1 MSIDA
6 MMDGGAAVGIFAFL
20 FIGLTAGWLA
30 GLITSGRG
38 FGIIGDIIVGIL
50 GALVGGHI
58 LGWFGIFTQGMIGSI
73 IAAMVGAVIL
83 LSLPRLIRRV

>member
-1 MSIDA
+1 M
-6 MMDGGAAVGIFAFL
+6 GILAFL
-20 FIGLTAGWLA
+20 FVGLVAGWLA
-30 GLITSGRG
+30 GQITSGRG

-58 LGWFGIFTQGMIGSI
+58 LGWFGIFTYGMIGSI

-83 LSLPRLIRRV
+83 LSLIRLVKRA